1 MSPDCFVTYVP
12 DRSELVEV
20 LKDGLVI
27 IPAVELPIR
36 LAEPQRIRILW
47 QSCQHRPHPTDLM
60 LPTIAW
66 EVSAQQQPVAGA
78 QPAAILLEGEYVY
91 GDVLVPSAAVP
102 PAQHVPAFLCHDAC
116 AANDHAERRAKHVR
130 SSVGLGIR
138 TTHGHTE
145 PKTTASYEHCGSE
158 PVHHARH
165 DG

>member
-47 QSCQHRPHPTDLM
+47 RPCKHRPHPTDLM

-66 EVSAQQQPVAGA
+66 EVSAQQQPVARA

-91 GDVLVPSAAVP
+91 EDVLVLSPAVL

-116 AANDHAERRAKHVR
+116 ASNAHDNLRRPSSAKPAAG
-130 SSVGLGIR
+130 SS
-138 TTHGHTE
+138 
-145 PKTTASYEHCGSE
+145 
-158 PVHHARH
+158 
-165 DG
+165 